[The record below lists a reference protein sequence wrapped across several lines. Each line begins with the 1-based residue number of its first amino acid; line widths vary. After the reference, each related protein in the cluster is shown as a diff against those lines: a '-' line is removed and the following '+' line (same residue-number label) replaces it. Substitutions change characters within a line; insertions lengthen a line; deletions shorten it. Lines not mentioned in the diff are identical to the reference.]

1 VISPILL
8 GLAGGDELR
17 DDDTGKLA
25 ASSAEVDV
33 ALGGAWLVEL
43 ALMRRIDV
51 AGRDE
56 RAREARLVARNPSP
70 TGDSQLDEALTIVGQ
85 KKGKNPQVS
94 WHVSG
99 STWQQ
104 GGPITLASDT
114 SGPDARR
121 ARPATTR
128 EAARA
133 GDGAL
138 RGRHGGPDLPAAAQ
152 RSGLRAPR
160 AALPDPSVQPACPSW
175 LRCTCFAA
183 GRAATIA

>member
-1 VISPILL
+1 MISPILL

-70 TGDSQLDEALTIVGQ
+70 TGDSLLDEALTIVGQ
-85 KKGKNPQVS
+85 KKGKNPQSLVARLGKHLATGWS
-94 WHVSG
+94 HHAGKRHVWPMPVG
-99 STWQQ
+99 H
-104 GGPITLASDT
+104 GP
-114 SGPDARR
+114 R
-121 ARPATTR
+121 
-128 EAARA
+128 
-133 GDGAL
+133 
-138 RGRHGGPDLPAAAQ
+138 
-152 RSGLRAPR
+152 
-160 AALPDPSVQPACPSW
+160 
-175 LRCTCFAA
+175 
-183 GRAATIA
+183 